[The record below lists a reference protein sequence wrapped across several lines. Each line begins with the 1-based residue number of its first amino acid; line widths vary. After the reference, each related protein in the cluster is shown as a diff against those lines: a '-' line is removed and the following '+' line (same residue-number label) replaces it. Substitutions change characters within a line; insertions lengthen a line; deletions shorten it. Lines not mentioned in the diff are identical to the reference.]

1 MAEYAVEAKSYF
13 QIPPTKDNPTKVVLC
28 NQGFDL
34 DNILLITEVAM
45 ISKLSYVF
53 FVHIGYSDDFK
64 LEFEFERKL
73 DAMQCQRELTR
84 AWSGTGEFQQI
95 RNEDV

>member
-1 MAEYAVEAKSYF
+1 MAELDEQSKSYF

-34 DNILLITEVAM
+34 DSIMLITEVAM

-53 FVHIGYSDDFK
+53 FVHIGYSNDFK

-95 RNEDV
+95 RNKHV